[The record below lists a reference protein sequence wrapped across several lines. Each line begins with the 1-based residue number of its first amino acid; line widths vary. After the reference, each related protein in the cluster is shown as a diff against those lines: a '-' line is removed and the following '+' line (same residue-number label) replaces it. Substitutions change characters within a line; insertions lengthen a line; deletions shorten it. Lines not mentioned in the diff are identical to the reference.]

1 MDKRLTKKEDES
13 FVEYSARC
21 YRLKESLNL
30 NNLQVYDIIKENTG
44 TQLSESS
51 VRCPATNFNQ
61 GYYCREKEFAT
72 NGNETELKKLD
83 EKIKELDIA
92 RKKMQATKVEYNRN
106 NTKDARYELFYEN
119 VRDAIETLPLPKFD
133 KIQINNENNGEYLLA
148 LSDIHYNADFESD
161 NNCYSRDEV
170 KLRFEILLEKTK
182 QIVKKNNISHI
193 TVIGLGDSIQG
204 MLRIS
209 DVKLNDVPV
218 VHAVVEVSRLI
229 ATFLNEL
236 SKCVYVTYRHT
247 MNSNHSQCRY
257 LGTKANEMPS
267 EDMEYII
274 GNYISDLVLEN
285 KRIEVKLSLYDYDSF
300 SLCGQN
306 IITLHGH
313 QIKNIKE
320 VIKDFSVRHKRF
332 YDLCFMGHFHG
343 GQSLSIGELNGNTE
357 IVVCP
362 SFVGSDP
369 YADKL
374 MVGSKAMCKLFK
386 IEKNVGIT
394 ETYTMVLN

>member
-21 YRLKESLNL
+21 YRLKENLNL

-72 NGNETELKKLD
+72 NGNEIELKKLD

-133 KIQINNENNGEYLLA
+133 KIQIHNDNNGEYLLA

-182 QIVKKNNISHI
+182 QIVKKNKISHI

-236 SKCVYVTYRHT
+236 SKCVYITYRHT

-274 GNYISDLVLEN
+274 GNYISDLVSEN

-343 GQSLSIGELNGNTE
+343 GQSLSVGELNGNTE

-386 IEKNVGIT
+386 IEENVGIT